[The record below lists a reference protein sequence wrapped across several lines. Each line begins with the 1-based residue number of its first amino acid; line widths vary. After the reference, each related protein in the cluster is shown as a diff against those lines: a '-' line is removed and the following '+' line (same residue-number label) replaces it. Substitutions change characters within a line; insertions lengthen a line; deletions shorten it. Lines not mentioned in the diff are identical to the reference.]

1 MTKCLEKKKKKKK
14 VTPGVK
20 LLSKDNLTLLG
31 APIFPE
37 AIESIL
43 GTKLEN
49 LTLMVNRLKEI
60 DAHDALF
67 LLRNCFS
74 MPKLTYNLRTS
85 PCFLKKEVLIRY
97 DTIIKEALQKILNV
111 NLDEKAWNQSTLP
124 IKFGGLGIKLASEVA
139 LPAYLSSVYSSKS
152 IVKSLIPDLINPS
165 QCGGGLLEPPPV
177 GIGPPFLRGLR

>member
-1 MTKCLEKKKKKKK
+1 MKLRIFHFALRRAALDEFNNL
-14 VTPGVK
+14 TPGVK
-20 LLSKDNLTLLG
+20 LLTKNNLTLLG

-43 GTKLEN
+43 QPKLEK
-49 LTLMVNRLKEI
+49 LILMANRLKEI

-85 PCFLKKEVLIRY
+85 PCFLKSEILNKY
-97 DTIIKEALQKILNV
+97 DSIIKESLQEILNV
-111 NLDEKAWNQSTLP
+111 KLDEKAWDQSTLP
-124 IKFGGLGIKLASEVA
+124 IKLGGLGIKLASEVA

-152 IVKSLIPDLINPS
+152 VVKSLLPESIP
-165 QCGGGLLEPPPV
+165 
-177 GIGPPFLRGLR
+177 